1 MSIQHPPTYP
11 IGGPIEVVLVIPP
24 HKSVQTTLLST
35 CHSHIPAN
43 LISVHLAAEEAPCR
57 QKAYP
62 NLSLL
67 HNIIIRNL
75 AIKYSKFP
83 SFICEQNLHFAS
95 GIRMISATLSSIP
108 SSTHSR
114 VCNSVVICPSSLRQS
129 PPATSSSRKQQS
141 PCPALPK
148 LHSSSPLKLR
158 SPWDLRLPLGLGFPG
173 GRGGGAGSAV
183 IGFSALANFLVS
195 AATPSVLRMASSDG
209 GNKGG
214 DEEKQPEDFRYYQI
228 YASEDGTTHFKECRM
243 HGFDLKAYASSP
255 QYVRS
260 DFGGEP
266 TKIVFTEL
274 APGLEQS
281 LHSCPQVQF
290 VITLS
295 GSWYVCHWNYQ
306 PY

>member
-1 MSIQHPPTYP
+1 
-11 IGGPIEVVLVIPP
+11 
-24 HKSVQTTLLST
+24 
-35 CHSHIPAN
+35 
-43 LISVHLAAEEAPCR
+43 
-57 QKAYP
+57 
-62 NLSLL
+62 
-67 HNIIIRNL
+67 
-75 AIKYSKFP
+75 
-83 SFICEQNLHFAS
+83 
-95 GIRMISATLSSIP
+95 MISATLSSIP

-114 VCNSVVICPSSLRQS
+114 VCNSVAISPSSLRQS

-141 PCPALPK
+141 PCPALLR
-148 LHSSSPLKLR
+148 LHSSSPLNLR
-158 SPWDLRLPLGLGFPG
+158 SPWDLRPPLGLGFPG
-173 GRGGGAGSAV
+173 GRGGGAGAAV
-183 IGFSALANFLVS
+183 IGFSALAIFLVS

-255 QYVRS
+255 QFVRS

-290 VITLS
+290 VVTLS

-306 PY
+306 PSLNPHSVKIFFSKS

>member
-1 MSIQHPPTYP
+1 
-11 IGGPIEVVLVIPP
+11 
-24 HKSVQTTLLST
+24 
-35 CHSHIPAN
+35 
-43 LISVHLAAEEAPCR
+43 
-57 QKAYP
+57 
-62 NLSLL
+62 
-67 HNIIIRNL
+67 
-75 AIKYSKFP
+75 
-83 SFICEQNLHFAS
+83 
-95 GIRMISATLSSIP
+95 MISATLCRIP
-108 SSTHSR
+108 SSTHFR
-114 VCNSVVICPSSLRQS
+114 ICNSVVISPSSLRQS
-129 PPATSSSRKQQS
+129 PPATNSSRKQQS
-141 PCPALPK
+141 SSPALPK
-148 LHSSSPLKLR
+148 LYSSSPLNLR
-158 SPWDLRLPLGLGFPG
+158 SPWDLRPPVGLGFSG
-173 GRGGGAGSAV
+173 GRGAAV
-183 IGFSALANFLVS
+183 IGFSALANFLGS

-228 YASEDGTTHFKECRM
+228 FASEDGTTHFKECRM

-295 GSWYVCHWNYQ
+295 GSWYVCHWHYQ
-306 PY
+306 PYLNPDSVKKCFSKFLRIDEIDLLIPCRILHKLVDDTM

>member
-1 MSIQHPPTYP
+1 
-11 IGGPIEVVLVIPP
+11 
-24 HKSVQTTLLST
+24 
-35 CHSHIPAN
+35 
-43 LISVHLAAEEAPCR
+43 
-57 QKAYP
+57 
-62 NLSLL
+62 
-67 HNIIIRNL
+67 
-75 AIKYSKFP
+75 
-83 SFICEQNLHFAS
+83 
-95 GIRMISATLSSIP
+95 MISATLSSIP
-108 SSTHSR
+108 SSIHSR
-114 VCNSVVICPSSLRQS
+114 ICNSVVISPSSLRQS

-141 PCPALPK
+141 SSPALPK
-148 LHSSSPLKLR
+148 LHSSSLLNLR
-158 SPWDLRLPLGLGFPG
+158 SPWDLRPPVGFGFSG
-173 GRGGGAGSAV
+173 GRGGGAGAAV
-183 IGFSALANFLVS
+183 IGFSALAISLDS

-214 DEEKQPEDFRYYQI
+214 DEEKQPEEFRYYQI

-290 VITLS
+290 VVTLS
-295 GSWYVCHWNYQ
+295 GSWYVCHWSYQ
-306 PY
+306 PYLNPDSVKICFSQS